1 MSTAPGTTG
10 DVVTKSIRLL
20 AAQGYHA
27 TTVDKLAQA
36 TGVSRAT
43 FFRKYGSKEEI
54 VFADHASNL
63 ERLEQLLSRPSLSAQ
78 AGLAE
83 GVQLVFR
90 HNLDHSDRAI
100 ARHHLLQQVESLR
113 DRELATSHRYERLFQ
128 GFLRRVLPE
137 NADQRVTAVALASA
151 TVAVH
156 NAYLRTWL
164 RDPQANNGE
173 QLAAGLNQ
181 RIGWLCTAFGLSPG
195 AGRIA
200 SAPRQP
206 EAAASASPVVVVLQE
221 GADPREAA
229 EQTARTV
236 YEALA
241 TGRRQSNSRSETNT
255 P

>member
-137 NADQRVTAVALASA
+137 NADQRVTAVSLASA

-173 QLAAGLNQ
+173 QLVAGLNQ

>member
-43 FFRKYGSKEEI
+43 VFRKYGSKEEI

-63 ERLEQLLSRPSLSAQ
+63 ERLEHLLSRPSLSAQ

-137 NADQRVTAVALASA
+137 NADQRVTAVSLASA

>member
-54 VFADHASNL
+54 VFADHSSNL

-137 NADQRVTAVALASA
+137 NADQRVTAVSLASA

-156 NAYLRTWL
+156 NAYLRIWL

>member
-137 NADQRVTAVALASA
+137 NADQRVTAVSLASA

-236 YEALA
+236 YEALT

>member
-1 MSTAPGTTG
+1 MSTAPGTTS

-63 ERLEQLLSRPSLSAQ
+63 ERLEQLLSRPSFSAQ

-137 NADQRVTAVALASA
+137 NADQRVTAVSLASA

-195 AGRIA
+195 AGGIA

>member
-20 AAQGYHA
+20 ATQGYHA
-27 TTVDKLAQA
+27 TTVDQLAQA

-43 FFRKYGSKEEI
+43 FFRKYGSKEDI

-63 ERLEQLLSRPSLSAQ
+63 ERLEQLLSRPNLTPQ

-90 HNLDHSDRAI
+90 HNLDHADRAI

-128 GFLRRVLPE
+128 EFLRRVLPE
-137 NADQRVTAVALASA
+137 NADQRVTAVSMASA

-164 RDPQANNGE
+164 RDPRANSGE

-181 RIGWLCTAFGLSPG
+181 RIGWLCTVFGLSAGP
-195 AGRIA
+195 GRIA
-200 SAPRQP
+200 SVPRQP
-206 EAAASASPVVVVLQE
+206 EQAASSSPVVVVLQE
-221 GADPREAA
+221 GADPRAAA
-229 EQTARTV
+229 EQAARSV
-236 YEALA
+236 YDALVA
-241 TGRRQSNSRSETNT
+241 AQGQSNSRSETNT

>member
-27 TTVDKLAQA
+27 TTVDQLAQA

-43 FFRKYGSKEEI
+43 FFRKYGSKEDI

-63 ERLEQLLSRPSLSAQ
+63 ERLEQLLSRPNLTAQ

-100 ARHHLLQQVESLR
+100 ARHHLLQQVEGLR

-151 TVAVH
+151 TVPYTTPICARGYGIRSPTTVNSWLQAQSAHRLAV
-156 NAYLRTWL
+156 YGIRTFSGSRADRKRASPTRGCGVVL
-164 RDPQANNGE
+164 AGSCGPQRGGRSSRGRGADG
-173 QLAAGLNQ
+173 
-181 RIGWLCTAFGLSPG
+181 AFGL
-195 AGRIA
+195 
-200 SAPRQP
+200 
-206 EAAASASPVVVVLQE
+206 
-221 GADPREAA
+221 
-229 EQTARTV
+229 
-236 YEALA
+236 
-241 TGRRQSNSRSETNT
+241 
-255 P
+255 

>member
-137 NADQRVTAVALASA
+137 NADQRVTAVSLASA

-241 TGRRQSNSRSETNT
+241 TGRRQSNSRSETST

>member
-27 TTVDKLAQA
+27 TTVDQLAQA

-43 FFRKYGSKEEI
+43 FFRKYGSKEDI

-63 ERLEQLLSRPSLSAQ
+63 ERLEQLLNRPTLTPQ

-90 HNLDHSDRAI
+90 HNLDHADRAI
-100 ARHHLLQQVESLR
+100 ARHLLLQQVESLR

-137 NADQRVTAVALASA
+137 NADQRVTAVSLASA

-164 RDPQANNGE
+164 RDPRAASGE

-181 RIGWLCTAFGLSPG
+181 RVAWLCAVFGVSVGPG
-195 AGRIA
+195 RAGGVQRQAESAA
-200 SAPRQP
+200 SAPQ
-206 EAAASASPVVVVLQE
+206 VVVVVPEHQ
-221 GADPREAA
+221 DPRAVA
-229 EQTARTV
+229 EQTARAV
-236 YEALA
+236 YDALA
-241 TGRRQSNSRSETNT
+241 QGTGQSSSRSETNT

>member
-20 AAQGYHA
+20 ATQGYHA
-27 TTVDKLAQA
+27 TTVDQLAQA

-43 FFRKYGSKEEI
+43 FFRKYGSKEDI

-63 ERLEQLLSRPSLSAQ
+63 ERLEQLLSRPNLTPQ

-90 HNLDHSDRAI
+90 HNLDHADRAI

-137 NADQRVTAVALASA
+137 NVDQRVTAVSMASA

-164 RDPQANNGE
+164 RDPRANGGE

-181 RIGWLCTAFGLSPG
+181 RIGWLWTVFGLSAGP
-195 AGRIA
+195 GRIA
-200 SAPRQP
+200 SVPRQP
-206 EAAASASPVVVVLQE
+206 EQAASSSPVVVVLQE
-221 GADPREAA
+221 GADPRAAA
-229 EQTARTV
+229 EQAARSV
-236 YEALA
+236 YDALVA
-241 TGRRQSNSRSETNT
+241 AQGQSNTRSETNT

>member
-1 MSTAPGTTG
+1 MSTAPGTTR
-10 DVVTKSIRLL
+10 DVVTQAIRLL

-27 TTVDKLAQA
+27 TTVDQLAQA

-43 FFRKYGSKEEI
+43 FFRKYGSKEDI

-63 ERLEQLLSRPSLSAQ
+63 ERLEQLLNRPSLTPQ

-90 HNLDHSDRAI
+90 HNLDYADRAV
-100 ARHHLLQQVESLR
+100 ARHHLLQDVESLR

-128 GFLRRVLPE
+128 GFLRGALPE
-137 NADQRVTAVALASA
+137 NADQHVTAVSLAAA

-195 AGRIA
+195 AGRLA
-200 SAPRQP
+200 SVPRQP

-229 EQTARTV
+229 EQTARSV
-236 YEALA
+236 YEALV
-241 TGRRQSNSRSETNT
+241 TDRGRSRSRSETNT
-255 P
+255 A